1 MLVKLTNISF
11 VGLLHEL
18 FLFKQA
24 AQQLR
29 QWYFDQ
35 LRYASPS
42 NLALLALC
50 LPLYKQDSFKVKLL
64 SILGLIGSEESS
76 QV

>member
-24 AQQLR
+24 GQKLR

-35 LRYASPS
+35 LRYASPCQQLS
-42 NLALLALC
+42 
-50 LPLYKQDSFKVKLL
+50 PSSPSQLYKQDGFRVKLL